1 MAVKSTKK
9 TSENTN
15 SKTNS
20 NAYHKTKSGRTN
32 LPAILFGI
40 FVVLGFVFIIFFR
53 NFSGKSVTWLE
64 ESIVI
69 GLIFLYVFASKVMLG
84 LKVRNDQLGDNCYY
98 LGFLYTLLSLSVSLW
113 SLPTAA
119 EYNAIEMIL
128 TNFGIA
134 ILSTFAGITLRV
146 ILNQFRFDPEEIEEA
161 SRIELS
167 EATKRVRNELDGS
180 IKEIQ
185 NFRRT
190 TIQVMKE
197 GFEETKKDIDK
208 IAKGILDNVGKTV
221 KKSEDGIT
229 EITKK
234 STESSNELTTK
245 LNEFS
250 KSVDNLASKN
260 KILADSMVKVAE
272 SLEKLKSGYVDID
285 GNLKDTFNK
294 NFSQLQESMNS
305 LEKIIKEEKNKKIE
319 IENGMGEN
327 QGDVEVVS
335 KKKRFNK
342 ILKRLFGPAKR

>member
-1 MAVKSTKK
+1 MAVKSNKK
-9 TSENTN
+9 TSQN
-15 SKTNS
+15 
-20 NAYHKTKSGRTN
+20 TKSDRKN

-40 FVVLGFVFIIFFR
+40 FVILGFIFIIFSR
-53 NFSGKSVTWLE
+53 NFSGNSITWLE

-84 LKVRNDQLGDNCYY
+84 VKVRNDQLGDNCYY

-119 EYNAIEMIL
+119 DNNAIEMIL

-190 TIQVMKE
+190 I
-197 GFEETKKDIDK
+197 I
-208 IAKGILDNVGKTV
+208 
-221 KKSEDGIT
+221 
-229 EITKK
+229 ITKIR
-234 STESSNELTTK
+234 EL
-245 LNEFS
+245 
-250 KSVDNLASKN
+250 
-260 KILADSMVKVAE
+260 
-272 SLEKLKSGYVDID
+272 
-285 GNLKDTFNK
+285 
-294 NFSQLQESMNS
+294 
-305 LEKIIKEEKNKKIE
+305 
-319 IENGMGEN
+319 
-327 QGDVEVVS
+327 
-335 KKKRFNK
+335 
-342 ILKRLFGPAKR
+342 